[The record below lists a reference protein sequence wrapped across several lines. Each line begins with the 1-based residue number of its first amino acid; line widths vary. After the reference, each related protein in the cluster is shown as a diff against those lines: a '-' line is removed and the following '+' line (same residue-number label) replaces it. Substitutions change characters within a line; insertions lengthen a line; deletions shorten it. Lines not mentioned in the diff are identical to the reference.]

1 MNVISVSQI
10 VTLEIKIC
18 RCLREQTEQS
28 DEPWLLSRLAG
39 SKPRARQ
46 QKVFVKKITANPT
59 DRSSIKLQ

>member
-39 SKPRARQ
+39 SKPRERESETTEGFCQENHRQ
-46 QKVFVKKITANPT
+46 PY
-59 DRSSIKLQ
+59 